1 MAEKTELEKLRETV
15 DSIAYD
21 QKVKQREEDNQRE
34 LDESKADLENRQQNF
49 TSAME
54 LMNVTKKT
62 FGNNWIAK
70 NYLRIYLA
78 FNNEVVQSSDW
89 HEFIQKS
96 LTRDMKNDQKKLC
109 LAYDDLIYSQAQ
121 TKETRNHYSDV
132 RESEN
137 QKKAKKKE
145 TSAGIV
151 SIIILTLG
159 TICIV
164 YSSMHIIYKYILIPI
179 YFLGVLVFTLKRTT
193 KIITGWDDPSLPSY
207 ADLESQYLSLIRDSK
222 LSVHFKAA
230 KELRECVF
238 TKKTYL
244 IPDLLKSWDSDDS
257 YIFSG
262 SLKSEPDKIKIFIKE
277 YEENVANLYD
287 VKTIYMF
294 K

>member
-1 MAEKTELEKLRETV
+1 M
-15 DSIAYD
+15 
-21 QKVKQREEDNQRE
+21 
-34 LDESKADLENRQQNF
+34 
-49 TSAME
+49 
-54 LMNVTKKT
+54 

-164 YSSMHIIYKYILIPI
+164 YSSMHIIYKYI
-179 YFLGVLVFTLKRTT
+179 
-193 KIITGWDDPSLPSY
+193 
-207 ADLESQYLSLIRDSK
+207 
-222 LSVHFKAA
+222 H
-230 KELRECVF
+230 
-238 TKKTYL
+238 
-244 IPDLLKSWDSDDS
+244 
-257 YIFSG
+257 
-262 SLKSEPDKIKIFIKE
+262 
-277 YEENVANLYD
+277 
-287 VKTIYMF
+287 
-294 K
+294 